1 MTNKRPSDIATLIS
15 NPGLPTLAELE
26 NLSPQEQMKTIVLAQ
41 QITTA
46 GQVYCGRGLAALKA
60 SVAHGAY
67 LQLLEEHGWH
77 QRTAQRYMRFAEF
90 AVQVEKTNPTALSY
104 LEMSSWLLVEKE
116 LDEQSLIEFI
126 DGKEVC
132 GLTLEAAQEKS
143 TRELKSAFEEHKRS
157 TNTEIL
163 KLQKTNADLALEN
176 DTQAN
181 QIATL
186 NAQLEQRGQHDPYPE
201 FVMTT
206 RHEAGAMSDKALLC
220 LDDLAKLDSV
230 LHDTARS
237 ANGDDVNVALIS
249 LCTHVNAVLV
259 RSQRLAKD
267 LKSRWG
273 DAIDDA
279 TISGSML
286 YSDDEIDDMIE
297 TRNLLIRDHEQEKKF
312 RANEREN
319 KKPRGRGRPKKQN

>member
-1 MTNKRPSDIATLIS
+1 MGPIS
-15 NPGLPTLAELE
+15 EKDRALLMLGRAQAM
-26 NLSPQEQMKTIVLAQ
+26 SAVQ
-41 QITTA
+41 QIA
-46 GQVYCGRGLAALKA
+46 DVGLFKSIAEIKKTKGYKGLSAPGPDGKVRTVSTFEDFCTHLVGM
-60 SVAHGAY
+60 SRQHVDRNI
-67 LQLLEEHGWH
+67 QLLEHLG
-77 QRTAQRYMRFAEF
+77 
-90 AVQVEKTNPTALSY
+90 
-104 LEMSSWLLVEKE
+104 
-116 LDEQSLIEFI
+116 D
-126 DGKEVC
+126 DGF
-132 GLTLEAAQEKS
+132 EAAQEKQLGYREMLKISRLPNDLKDEAVQALIREDADRDSILEVVEDLAVRNS
-143 TRELKSAFEEHKRS
+143 TLK
-157 TNTEIL
+157 TEVAIAAEDA
-163 KLQKTNADLALEN
+163 ADLQNKITNRDLEIETQKNRVKALE
-176 DTQAN
+176 QSL
-181 QIATL
+181 L
-186 NAQLEQRGQHDPYPE
+186 NRGQNDPYPE

-220 LDDLAKLDSV
+220 LDDLAKLDSA